1 MSRFDSAI
9 ALGFFAMLATPLM
22 LDVVAWDAGV
32 VLPGMRRA
40 TEVAR
45 IEPREWLDGA
55 AAQKIEQ
62 TLVGGSLLSR
72 WVAPHYN
79 AVWHRVLGRTPPA
92 ARVDDE
98 GWIFATSRTAPL
110 PLRRYDALV
119 DTVPAMVRAAV
130 DEVEGQGPQVVIAL
144 VPDRARLHPE
154 HAYPGGVLPE
164 PKRSYLPR
172 LAAAMRAEG
181 LTVIELEPALTELR
195 RDGIDPFYRADHHWT
210 SHGAQ
215 AGALALARALRAGGH
230 VPACAEPR
238 VEPGFE
244 PGVEPG
250 FEPFE
255 VTWVDEAEATSLV
268 RKLGLPAAGA
278 LERRWAQTY
287 PRARLTRR
295 GAWEPRQAPIVV
307 VTTSYGKWGA
317 PEWLSNV
324 LGCPVAKAIRDGNS
338 FTRAKTLVER
348 IQRHADLSR
357 ARLVVWE
364 LLEYDL
370 YSAADVP
377 LGQDG

>member
-9 ALGFFAMLATPLM
+9 AAGFFAMLATPLV
-22 LDVVAWDAGV
+22 LDVLAWDTGV

-79 AVWHRVLGRTPPA
+79 AAWYRALGRTPPA

-110 PLRRYDALV
+110 SPRRYDALV
-119 DTVPAMVRAAV
+119 GMVPAMVRAAV
-130 DEVEGQGPQVVIAL
+130 DEVEAHGPRVVIAL

-154 HAYPGGVLPE
+154 HAYRGGVLPQ
-164 PKRSYLPR
+164 PKRAYLPR

-215 AGALALARALRAGGH
+215 AGAMALARALRTGGH
-230 VPACAEPR
+230 VPAACA
-238 VEPGFE
+238 EPGFE
-244 PGVEPG
+244 PGAKPD

-255 VTWVDEAEATSLV
+255 VAWAEQAEATSLV
-268 RKLGLPAAGA
+268 RKLGLPAAGT
-278 LERRWAQTY
+278 LEGRWTRTY

-317 PEWLSNV
+317 PEWLANA

-338 FTRAKTLVER
+338 LTRAKTLVER